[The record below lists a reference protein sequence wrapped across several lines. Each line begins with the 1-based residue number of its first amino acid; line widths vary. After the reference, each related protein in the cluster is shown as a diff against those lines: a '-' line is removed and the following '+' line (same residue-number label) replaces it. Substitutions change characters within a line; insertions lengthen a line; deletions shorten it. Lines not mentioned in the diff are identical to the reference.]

1 MSQLRYDVSDDFL
14 KGSVTD
20 AFGTVV
26 LDLET
31 AYDNDGSQMFL
42 YRSDDD
48 RFAFGL
54 SYNPSTGERSLACER
69 SEARLRRELK
79 AAVMRTTRHAPENS
93 IYLSPRLCESGYFQ
107 LEPAGST
114 AHYAVK
120 EIGQTICCAEV
131 TTTDDYDSPSGKS
144 YVCTYCV
151 PGDGEEPWSCSQLGP
166 NWRAADPDAAL
177 RDFVDEVRP
186 DRQKG
191 AMVFFAEIS
200 GDTFSRIVDGEG
212 DARDKAVAEVDALFP
227 AEGEMRRLSR
237 EYERKRRAE
246 ASQAR
251 SIANKRPLGRAV
263 RRICDGVGDRFA
275 RKGGR

>member
-48 RFAFGL
+48 RFAFGV
-54 SYNPSTGERSLACER
+54 SYDPATGERSLACER

-79 AAVMRTTRHAPENS
+79 AAVMRTTRHAPANS
-93 IYLSPRLCESGYFQ
+93 IYLSPRLCDAGYFQ

-120 EIGQTICCAEV
+120 EIGETICCAEV
-131 TTTDDYDSPSGKS
+131 TTVDDCDSPSGKS
-144 YVCTYCV
+144 YVCTYFF
-151 PGDGEEPWSCSQLGP
+151 PGDGEGSWPCSQLGP
-166 NWRAADPDAAL
+166 DWRAADPDAAL

-186 DRQKG
+186 ERQKG
-191 AMVFFAEIS
+191 AMIFFAEIS

-212 DARDKAVAEVDALFP
+212 ETRDKTLAEVDSLFP
-227 AEGEMRRLSR
+227 PEGEMRRLSR
-237 EYERKRRAE
+237 EHERKKRAE
-246 ASQAR
+246 ASQAQPFA
-251 SIANKRPLGRAV
+251 SKRPLGRAV
-263 RRICDGVGDRFA
+263 RRICGGVGDRIA